1 LIRADRDLPRGGRPI
16 EESTGIERRR
26 AAAARPP
33 GGAREAWA
41 ARGVRAV
48 LAAGACAW
56 LGGCPAPQRPAPPP
70 PPGIAAVTIEIGRAG
85 GSLRGV
91 AGDEAATY
99 AAITS
104 PVAASAESAT
114 SGDAAAPP
122 AGAANAG
129 GPEAARAPTSPSPAK
144 PAERTVAERTV
155 IEARH
160 GGASAPAWH
169 AELDGGGGPLARTG
183 TLVVATLSGTGAAAG
198 LPLRG
203 SPGAVAVGLD
213 AATGAVRWRLALD
226 SSEWAI
232 ISAASPAPGGGVVL
246 GGSFGGTLRA
256 GAKIVS
262 SGGKADGFVARVSA
276 AGQIELLVRMGGPGT
291 DEVRGIAAA
300 GDRIAIAGTFSAG
313 ADLLGTALDPF
324 DARSPAADG
333 FVAVLD
339 AATGRPRWAAT
350 FGGKLDDAVA
360 GVAIDGRGRVAVAG
374 TARDV
379 VHVDGRDLRA
389 QGAADA
395 LVAWWGADG
404 APGPALL
411 LGGWGFDGAAAITAA
426 GDRVVVGV
434 FFAGALRAGDREI
447 AAAGG
452 DDALLVALDGGTVIA
467 AWPAGGPGREEIA
480 GLAAVPGGF
489 VAGVAHTAGVRV
501 DGAALPAPADPLA
514 GAALVVRAVR

>member
-1 LIRADRDLPRGGRPI
+1 M
-16 EESTGIERRR
+16 IERRR
-26 AAAARPP
+26 AAPARPP
-33 GGAREAWA
+33 RGAREAWA
-41 ARGVRAV
+41 ACGVRAV
-48 LAAGACAW
+48 LAAGVCAW
-56 LGGCPAPQRPAPPP
+56 VGGCPAPRRPAPPP
-70 PPGIAAVTIEIGRAG
+70 PPAVAALTLEIGRAG

-91 AGDEAATY
+91 AGDEAAIY

-104 PVAASAESAT
+104 PVAAESAT
-114 SGDAAAPP
+114 SGSTTPASATFGDSATPP

-129 GPEAARAPTSPSPAK
+129 GPEAARAPTSANPAQ
-144 PAERTVAERTV
+144 PAERTV
-155 IEARH
+155 IEARR
-160 GGASAPAWH
+160 GGAVAPAWR
-169 AELDGGGGPLARTG
+169 AELEGGGGPLARTG
-183 TLVVATLSGTGAAAG
+183 ALVVATLTGTGAAAG

-226 SSEWAI
+226 SSEWAV
-232 ISAASPAPGGGVVL
+232 ISAASAAPGGAVVL

-256 GAKIVS
+256 GAKVVS
-262 SGGKADGFVARVSA
+262 SGGRADGFVARVSA
-276 AGQIELLVRMGGPGT
+276 AGQIELLVRMGGPGA
-291 DEVRGIAAA
+291 DEVRGVAAA
-300 GDRIAIAGTFSAG
+300 GDRLAIAGTFSAG
-313 ADLLGTALDPF
+313 ADLLGTALDAF

-339 AATGRPRWAAT
+339 AQAGRPRWAAT

-360 GVAIDGRGRVAVAG
+360 GVAIDGRGRVAVAA

-379 VHVDGRDLRA
+379 MHVGGRDLRA

-395 LVAWWGADG
+395 LVAWWSADG

-411 LGGWGFDGAAAITAA
+411 LGGRGFDGAAAITAA

-434 FFAGALRAGDREI
+434 FFAGALRAGDREL
-447 AAAGG
+447 AAVGG
-452 DDALLVALDGGTVIA
+452 DDALLVALDGAAVVG

-480 GLAAVPGGF
+480 ALAAVPGGV

-501 DGAALPAPADPLA
+501 DGASLAAPADPLA

>member
-1 LIRADRDLPRGGRPI
+1 LIRADREPPRGGRLI
-16 EESTGIERRR
+16 EEIAKLAGLAGPARIERRR
-26 AAAARPP
+26 AAPARPRR
-33 GGAREAWA
+33 GAREAWA
-41 ARGVRAV
+41 ACGARVV
-48 LAAGACAW
+48 LAAAACAW
-56 LGGCPAPQRPAPPP
+56 LGGCPAPRRPPP
-70 PPGIAAVTIEIGRAG
+70 PPPAIAAVTLEIGRAG

-91 AGDEAATY
+91 AGDAAAIY
-99 AAITS
+99 AAIA
-104 PVAASAESAT
+104 VAATAESAV
-114 SGDAAAPP
+114 
-122 AGAANAG
+122 AGAGDAG
-129 GPEAARAPTSPSPAK
+129 GPETARAPASPSSAQP
-144 PAERTVAERTV
+144 AERTV
-155 IEARH
+155 IEARR

-169 AELDGGGGPLARTG
+169 VDLDGAGGPLARTG
-183 TLVVATLSGTGAAAG
+183 ALVVATLTGTGAAAG
-198 LPLRG
+198 VPLRG

-213 AATGAVRWRLALD
+213 AATGAVRWRLAID
-226 SSEWAI
+226 SSEWAV

-256 GAKIVS
+256 GAQVVS
-262 SGGKADGFVARVSA
+262 SGGRADGFVARVSPT
-276 AGQIELLVRMGGPGT
+276 GQIELLVRMGGPGT
-291 DEVRGIAAA
+291 DEVRGVAAA

-324 DARSPAADG
+324 DARSLAADG

-360 GVAIDGRGRVAVAG
+360 GVALDGRGRVAVAA

-379 VHVDGRDLRA
+379 VHVGGRDLRA

-395 LVAWWGADG
+395 LVAWLGADG

-411 LGGWGFDGAAAITAA
+411 LGGPGFDGAAAITAA
-426 GDRVVVGV
+426 GGRVVVGV

-447 AAAGG
+447 AAVVG
-452 DDALLVALDGGTVIA
+452 DDALLVALDGATVVG

-480 GLAAVPGGF
+480 ALAAVPGGF

-514 GAALVVRAVR
+514 GAALVVRPVR